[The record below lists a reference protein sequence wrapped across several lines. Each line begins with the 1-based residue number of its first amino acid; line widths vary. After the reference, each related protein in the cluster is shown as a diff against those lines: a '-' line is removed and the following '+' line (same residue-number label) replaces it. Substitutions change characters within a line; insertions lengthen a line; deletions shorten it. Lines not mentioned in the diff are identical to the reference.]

1 MDPHKVQ
8 TIVDWATPI
17 FIWDIKCFIG
27 FTNFYW
33 SFIAQ
38 YYSIVAPFTH
48 LIQKDQHFSWEVGS
62 WYIAFQSLKVSFM
75 TTPFLSHV
83 NPFKPFVLKTD
94 DSNFVV
100 SIVFSQLG
108 EDNLL
113 HLVNFRSCKFFLA
126 KINYKVH
133 DKKLLAIVN
142 AFEEWHH
149 LFESVQDEIIVYSN
163 HKNWQYFMT
172 THV

>member
-1 MDPHKVQ
+1 
-8 TIVDWATPI
+8 
-17 FIWDIKCFIG
+17 
-27 FTNFYW
+27 
-33 SFIAQ
+33 
-38 YYSIVAPFTH
+38 
-48 LIQKDQHFSWEVGS
+48 
-62 WYIAFQSLKVSFM
+62 M

-100 SIVFSQLG
+100 NIVFSQLG

-113 HLVNFRSCKFFLA
+113 HLVDFRSCKFSLT
-126 KINYKVH
+126 KINYNIH

-149 LFESVQDEIIVYSN
+149 LFESVQHEIIVYSN
-163 HKNWQYFMT
+163 HKNLQYFMT